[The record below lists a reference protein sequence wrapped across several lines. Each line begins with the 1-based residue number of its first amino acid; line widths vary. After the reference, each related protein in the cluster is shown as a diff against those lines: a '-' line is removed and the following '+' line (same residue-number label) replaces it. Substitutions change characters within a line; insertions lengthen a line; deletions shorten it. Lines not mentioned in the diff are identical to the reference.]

1 MRCIPVLAFLL
12 LASCV
17 AGPAPGTSSGY
28 YLGMPPTYAVQPQP
42 ALPSTRT
49 MGTAVNYSGRGDG
62 SLLAVSLT
70 RLPDGRTRA
79 EGVTQGNGTA
89 CGGTFTGTGTFRGN
103 SLVVLDRSAP
113 ACPITLTRAGRKLAV
128 DADSGGRDCMAL
140 HGAQC
145 SLSGQLTQ
153 R

>member
-1 MRCIPVLAFLL
+1 MRYVMVVPALL

-28 YLGMPPTYAVQPQP
+28 YLGMPPTYEVQPQP
-42 ALPSTRT
+42 TLPRAQ
-49 MGTAVNYSGRGDG
+49 TAVRSVNYTGHGDG
-62 SLLAVSLT
+62 SLLAVRLTSL
-70 RLPDGRTRA
+70 PGGRVQA
-79 EGVTQGNGTA
+79 EGTSQGDGTA
-89 CGGTFTGTGTFRGN
+89 CGGAFTGVGTFSGSR
-103 SLVVLDRSAP
+103 LVVRDRSAP
-113 ACPITLTRAGRKLAV
+113 GCPITLTRSGRKLTV
-128 DADSGGRDCMAL
+128 DADSNRECSML

>member
-1 MRCIPVLAFLL
+1 MRYARIAPALL

-28 YLGMPPTYAVQPQP
+28 YLGMPPTYETQPQP
-42 ALPSTRT
+42 ALSRAPAIGRSIEY
-49 MGTAVNYSGRGDG
+49 AGRGDG
-62 SLLAVSLT
+62 SLLAVRLTSL
-70 RLPDGRTRA
+70 PGGRTQA
-79 EGVTQGNGTA
+79 EGTTQGNGTA
-89 CGGTFTGTGTFRGN
+89 CGGSFEGTGAFRGN
-103 SLVVLDRSAP
+103 RLVVRDKSTP
-113 ACPITLTRAGRKLAV
+113 ACPVTLTRVGRRLTV
-128 DADSGGRDCMAL
+128 EADSSPCFAL